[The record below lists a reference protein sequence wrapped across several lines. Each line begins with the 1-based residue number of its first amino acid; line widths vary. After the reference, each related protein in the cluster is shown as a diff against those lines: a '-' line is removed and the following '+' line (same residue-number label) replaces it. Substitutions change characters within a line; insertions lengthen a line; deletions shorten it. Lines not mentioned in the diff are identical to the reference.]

1 MAFDKVVDSTALDTA
16 LTDIADAIRTKTGKT
31 EPLTLEQMPSE
42 IEGIQTSIGDDYCI
56 VNPYTFAISFQ
67 DSSLPENFTIEFAN
81 PYNSKVPSFFRAKGI
96 VNLTI
101 KGTMRYVKSFQN
113 FLASASVKNVYGT
126 PIDMSSATNARLAF
140 NCDLT
145 HITFAPNTIKIS
157 VSFLAVTAPD
167 DESIQSILDGLADL
181 SAEET
186 AQTLTLHK
194 NVKARLTDEQIA
206 AVTAKN
212 WTIA

>member
-1 MAFDKVVDSTALDTA
+1 MAFDKIVDSTALDTA
-16 LTDIADAIRTKTGKT
+16 LTNIADSIRAKTGKT
-31 EPLTLEQMPSE
+31 DPLTLEQMPSE

-56 VNPYTFAISFQ
+56 INPHTSSISFQ
-67 DSSLPENFTIEFAN
+67 DASLPENFTIEFAN
-81 PYNSKVPSFFRAKGI
+81 PYNSILPSFFRSKGA

-101 KGTMRYVKSFQN
+101 KGSMRYVKSWQN

-126 PIDMSSATNARLAF
+126 PIDMSSATNTRLAF
-140 NCDLT
+140 NCNLT

-157 VSFLAVTAPD
+157 VSFPGSSALD

-186 AQTLTLHK
+186 AQTLTLHA